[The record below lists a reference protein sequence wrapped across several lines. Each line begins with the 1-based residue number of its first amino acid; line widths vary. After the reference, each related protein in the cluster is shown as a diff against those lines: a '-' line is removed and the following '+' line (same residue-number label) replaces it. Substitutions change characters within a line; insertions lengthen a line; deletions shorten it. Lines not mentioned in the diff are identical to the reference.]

1 MSQLRFAAVNADGL
15 LADLDLPPAAYR
27 ALLKLRALSEAGGR
41 IDIDQASVGE
51 LLGLSRPSANA
62 ALRTLEL
69 AKLVKKVR
77 NGIYQINAM
86 LAGYNAL
93 EDAVAAVAAM
103 PKEDRLDA
111 PDFVASYHRAVANY
125 QDQLAQQRKKRA
137 AQAAAKKAAAAKRR
151 GTLHAVG

>member
-27 ALLKLRALSEAGGR
+27 ALFKLRSLSESGGR
-41 IDIDQASVGE
+41 IAIDQASVGE

-77 NGIYQINAM
+77 NGVYQINAM

-93 EDAVAAVAAM
+93 EDAVAAVTAM
-103 PKEDRLDA
+103 PQEDRLDT

-125 QDQLAQQRKKRA
+125 QDQLAQQRKKRD
-137 AQAAAKKAAAAKRR
+137 AQATAKKTAAAKRR